1 MNPPLQPRGKLDL
14 RLLVSGSAAL
24 SISTLF
30 SSMKPVVISGL
41 VEQAG
46 YSTALAGLAA
56 AMPFIGGVAASLL
69 LPRLGNLSTD
79 RTLRLL
85 GAALPLVELGN
96 AAWLDRAALLLAG
109 QFCAGLCGG
118 MILGLISRLIAR
130 STRAD
135 ETFGLADMVG
145 VLLMSLMLAAV
156 GSAVAMAGLR
166 GGFLVAA
173 LFCIL
178 FAVPLFAASHDAVP
192 PTAEVGQSS
201 VTANATARPTW
212 QAAAI
217 IATGMVFVTFS
228 GLGFAFMVTVARTL
242 GFGYEAAS
250 SAIGTILLVSA
261 SGCFVGGWCA
271 ARIGPKVPLL
281 CAFALCAIG
290 WHVAL
295 HAHAPA
301 VFLAALLPA
310 IFALQFC
317 FPVLLSLAGSVDE
330 TGRVAAIGA
339 PLIVSGFA
347 WAAILAGLIVK
358 HWGIGALSAG
368 TSAGMATSAVL
379 LLIGTRPVGLRY
391 PAEAVDRRPG
401 GTTAL
406 LPEALER

>member
-1 MNPPLQPRGKLDL
+1 MTPARPPRGKLDP

-69 LPRLGNLSTD
+69 LPRLGNRSTD

-85 GAALPLVELGN
+85 GGALPLVELGN
-96 AAWLDRAALLLAG
+96 AAWFDQAPLLLAG

-130 STRAD
+130 SARSD

-156 GSAVAMAGLR
+156 GNAVAMAGLR

-178 FAVPLFAASHDAVP
+178 FAVPLFAASHDAAP
-192 PTAEVGQSS
+192 ASGEETPAS
-201 VTANATARPTW
+201 VTVDPAARPTW

-217 IATGMVFVTFS
+217 IATGVVFVTFS
-228 GLGFAFMVTVARTL
+228 GLGFAFMVTVARQL
-242 GFGYEAAS
+242 GLGYQAAS

-271 ARIGPKVPLL
+271 ARVGPKIPLL

-295 HAHAPA
+295 HAQAPA
-301 VFLAALLPA
+301 VFLGALLPA

-347 WAAILAGLIVK
+347 WAAILAGLVVK
-358 HWGIGALSAG
+358 HWGIGALSVG
-368 TSAGMATSAVL
+368 TSAGMVSSAAL
-379 LLIGTRPVGLRY
+379 LLIGTRPAGGRY
-391 PAEAVDRRPG
+391 PAEAVDRRPDG
-401 GTTAL
+401 AAPS
-406 LPEALER
+406 LP